1 MNAMSEPQELS
12 ALRAKGWSGVPSTP
26 GVYWWY
32 FPRIDLDRLRV
43 VEFCDVSRLQLRS
56 APDGKVCLYHGM
68 ANSLAERVEWHAAQ
82 KLTLKCLRSGFL
94 STFRFTLLSLNDFD
108 YQGGASQIDDFFD
121 SLSIGWQTAHSRED
135 AEALERCELQGAYH
149 YPLNIQGN
157 RRPELSAF
165 VRHLKSMRSAYKRR
179 FLNASAQAVAPQ
191 EVSRQSSGS
200 TVYLVSCVSQKRE
213 QACAARDLY
222 VSALFRKA
230 RHFAEASGC
239 PWFILSAEHG
249 LVAPDQVIAPYE
261 RTLNRMGISDRRTWG
276 DRVAAQLVEAVP
288 DLSRVVFLAGQRYRE
303 FLVPHLDR
311 RGVEVSVPMKG
322 LGIGKQLSW
331 LGRNSPK

>member
-1 MNAMSEPQELS
+1 
-12 ALRAKGWSGVPSTP
+12 
-26 GVYWWY
+26 
-32 FPRIDLDRLRV
+32 
-43 VEFCDVSRLQLRS
+43 
-56 APDGKVCLYHGM
+56 M

-94 STFRFTLLSLNDFD
+94 STFRFTLLALNDFD